1 MQHDDETDAHPPS
14 DEAGATAEG
23 APTTPGQTSD
33 SDELPV
39 KVCPHCSVQSQTD
52 GQYCPHCGASY
63 VHGRK
68 GLAKRTKVIVAAVLG
83 ALVLAGAGVA
93 IAQKVSHDN
102 QVAEEKRQA
111 EAAAKAAAAQRKQ
124 EELAAQKEEEAQAE
138 RDRIERSIR
147 ASAVRGMR
155 KSITKDAKERVTEGI
170 LDGPIYGTQCD
181 PVGGGSQD
189 NLEAKTTKFECLAI
203 HKKNGDGT
211 VEGWRFSATMNWDDG
226 SYTWRLG
233 SG

>member
-1 MQHDDETDAHPPS
+1 MEHDDETVARPPE
-14 DEAGATAEG
+14 DESGATEG
-23 APTTPGQTSD
+23 APAAPRQSGD
-33 SDELPV
+33 SGELPV

-63 VHGRK
+63 VHGRR
-68 GLAKRTKVIVAAVLG
+68 GLAKRTKLIIVGVLG

-102 QVAEEKRQA
+102 QVAEDKRQA

-138 RDRIERSIR
+138 QDRIERSIR

-155 KSITKDAKERVTEGI
+155 KSITKDAKQRVSEGV
-170 LDGPIYGTQCD
+170 LDGPIYGTQCN
-181 PVGGGSQD
+181 PVGGGSED
-189 NLEAKTTKFECLAI
+189 NLEAKTTKYECLAI
-203 HKKNGDGT
+203 NKKNGDGT